1 MRIFK
6 VRAFDR
12 WASKEGL
19 TDDMLRTVVREMER
33 GLTGDNLGGNV
44 YKKRVALGSRG
55 KRAGA
60 RTLLVYRVAD
70 TAFFVKGFAKRDI
83 PNIGD
88 KELGGLKRL
97 ASNLLSHNKQALNA
111 LVKIGEL
118 SEVSESERVDS

>member
-19 TDDMLRTVVREMER
+19 TDDMLRAVVKEMEQ

-60 RTLLVYRVAD
+60 RTLLVYRVGNV
-70 TAFFVKGFAKRDI
+70 AFFVRGFAKRSLSDI
-83 PNIGD
+83 GNKD
-88 KELGGLKRL
+88 LKTLKEL
-97 ASNLLSHNKQALNA
+97 ASDFLSYSDRTLNH
-111 LVKIGEL
+111 LVDIGKL
-118 SEVSESERVDS
+118 IEVNYE